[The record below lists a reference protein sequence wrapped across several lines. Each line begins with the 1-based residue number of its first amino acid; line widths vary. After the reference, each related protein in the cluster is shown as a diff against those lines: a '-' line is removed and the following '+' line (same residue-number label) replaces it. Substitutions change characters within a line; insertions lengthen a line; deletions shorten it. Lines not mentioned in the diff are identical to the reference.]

1 MKRAFDLLLG
11 VMLFI
16 LLTISML
23 LIAILIRRTSK
34 GPALY
39 WSDRTGKNNKIFKM
53 PKFRSMLTGTPA
65 VATHLLDNPETCLSP
80 IGGFLRSTSLDE
92 LPQLFSVLRGDMS
105 FVGPRPALYNQDD
118 LISLRTEKGAD
129 KLLPGIT
136 GWAQVN
142 GRDELS
148 IPDKVALD
156 VEYLNHQ
163 SFWFDMKILWMT
175 FLKVVKRDG
184 VSH

>member
-1 MKRAFDLLLG
+1 MKRVFDLILAASLFLL
-11 VMLFI
+11 
-16 LLTISML
+16 L
-23 LIAILIRRTSK
+23 LIPLLLATILVITTSK
-34 GPALY
+34 GSALY
-39 WSDRTGKNNKIFKM
+39 YSDRIGKNNSIFKM

-65 VATHLLDNPETCLSP
+65 VATHLLDNPGAYLSP

-92 LPQLFSVLRGDMS
+92 LPQLFSVLKGDMS
-105 FVGPRPALYNQDD
+105 FVGPRPALFNQDD
-118 LISLRTEKGAD
+118 LIAIRTANGVD

-156 VEYLNHQ
+156 VEYLNRQ
-163 SFWFDMKILWMT
+163 SFWFDIKILWMT
-175 FLKVVKRDG
+175 FLKVVRRDG